1 MKIILTLLM
10 ILSFL
15 NANEMKRIE
24 AIVSDIQ
31 KLRAD
36 YNKCEKKLQNKGI
49 LVSADSKDLNKYE
62 KLYTKEM
69 QENTILKAKLSFK
82 NDLLES
88 NKLLSKKIEKLEK
101 KLLTKNNLLKTK
113 DKTINKLSKN
123 TKNTF
128 PKLMM
133 KKEFEEKID
142 KIDPLEK
149 FVTFKASSFHLVHE
163 SVIYDAIN
171 GKKLDIWVKNTSFTS
186 SIKTASWIKI
196 TGYFVNK
203 KWKSAKYEMWVKI
216 AQVEKK

>member
-1 MKIILTLLM
+1 M

-15 NANEMKRIE
+15 NADEMKRIE

-36 YNKCEKKLQNKGI
+36 YDKCEKKLQNKGI
-49 LVSADSKDLNKYE
+49 FISTDSKDSNRKVAFE
-62 KLYTKEM
+62 
-69 QENTILKAKLSFK
+69 

-101 KLLTKNNLLKTK
+101 QLLTKNNLLKTK

-123 TKNTF
+123 TKNSF
-128 PKLMM
+128 PKLIM
-133 KKEFEEKID
+133 KKEFE
-142 KIDPLEK
+142 K
-149 FVTFKASSFHLVHE
+149 FITFKASSFHLVHE

-171 GKKLDIWVKNTSFTS
+171 GEKLDIWEKNTSFTS
-186 SIKTASWIKI
+186 SIKTTSWIKI

-203 KWKSAKYEMWVKI
+203 KWKSAKQDMWVKF